1 MTTSWE
7 NAGVAMAAERI
18 TTALSALIFVIGF
31 SVSVV
36 AKPPDAK
43 VVPVFKRT

>member
-7 NAGVAMAAERI
+7 NAGVAMAAERT

-31 SVSVV
+31 SVDCRGKT
-36 AKPPDAK
+36 A
-43 VVPVFKRT
+43 